1 MKIVSCCLLV
11 VFVLT
16 SCSKVEFV
24 LKNNENSNPFFNK
37 VTYKISGNNNE
48 YVSQALIE
56 NFGLTKKEGEKIFLL
71 SVNVSEEVI
80 KTSIDTNQ
88 VSSSVQYNIGLS
100 YDLTKSKGNCDKI
113 NKTYKSKFTHYPK
126 SEGYNFG
133 SDHALQETYQ
143 DSINQNILN
152 FKNFLLSS
160 KGAAVC
166 VNEG

>member
-11 VFVLT
+11 IFILT

-37 VTYKISGNNNE
+37 VSYKISGNNYE
-48 YVSQALIE
+48 YVSKALIK
-56 NFGLTKKEGEKIFLL
+56 NFGLTKKESEKIFLL
-71 SVNVSEEVI
+71 SVSISEDVI

-88 VSSSVQYNIGLS
+88 VSSSVQYNIALS
-100 YDLTKSKGNCDKI
+100 YDLAKSDENCDKI
-113 NKTYKSKFTHYPK
+113 NKTYNSKFTHYPK

-133 SDHALQETYQ
+133 SDHALQEAYQ
-143 DSINQNILN
+143 NSINQNVLN

-160 KGAAVC
+160 KEAAVC
-166 VNEG
+166 VNED